1 MGRDKIGA
9 YVWFGAIGLAVG
21 LPLLILVPFGWLWLW
36 QNGYVLYWLASAL
49 VISLAAAG
57 LRTWLV
63 QRLQSELAVGAAVN
77 TGADSLAGSPR
88 ESAARAAVE
97 RLAAEVDPARI
108 TSRDDLVKLGVE
120 TVEAVARH
128 MHPDIENPVWA
139 FTVPE
144 ALTLVERVSRRLRP
158 LVVENVPL
166 GDRLTVGQV
175 IRLYEW
181 RGVVDVAYRAYDIWR
196 VVRLMNPVSAAT
208 QEIRE
213 RLSKSMYEGLR
224 QELAKRLAGAYVRE
238 VGLAAIDLYSG
249 RLAVPASEAAI
260 GDAATVDADTPLRL
274 LVAGQSGSGKSSLV
288 NALAEEVA
296 AATDAL
302 PVTKGFT
309 AYEVQREGMP
319 MVALVDSP
327 GVKRIEDV
335 GEISQKAAE
344 CDLVLWVAAADRPD
358 RAPDKAGLEAL
369 RRHFVGEAGRPAP
382 PVVLVLTHVD
392 RLRPFQEWSPPYNL
406 NEPDGAKARSIRD
419 AVAAASEDLGIASER
434 IVPVCVSRERGVY
447 NVDLVWAELAAA
459 LPAAKSAQ
467 LMRRIAGARKG
478 VDWRRLLGQAVGAGR
493 LAADLIVKRRGGN

>member
-1 MGRDKIGA
+1 MGRDNIGT
-9 YVWFGAIGLAVG
+9 YVGLGAIGLAVVV
-21 LPLLILVPFGWLWLW
+21 PLLILTPFGWLWLW
-36 QNGYVLYWLASAL
+36 QNGYVLYWLGAAL
-49 VISLAAAG
+49 AISIAAAG
-57 LRTWLV
+57 LRAWLMR
-63 QRLQSELAVGAAVN
+63 RLQRELVRGAASLADE
-77 TGADSLAGSPR
+77 TGAIERSER
-88 ESAARAAVE
+88 ETAARTAVE
-97 RLAAEVDPARI
+97 RLAGEVDPARI
-108 TSRDDLVKLGVE
+108 TGRDELVKLGIE

-128 MHPDIENPVWA
+128 MNPDVQDSIWA

-175 IRLYEW
+175 MRLYEW
-181 RGVVDVAYRAYDIWR
+181 RGLLDVAHRAYDIWR
-196 VVRLMNPVSAAT
+196 VARLLNPVSAAT

-249 RLAVPASEAAI
+249 RLAVPATEGPIGEA
-260 GDAATVDADTPLRL
+260 DVVDAQTPLRL
-274 LVAGQSGSGKSSLV
+274 LIAGQSGSGKSSLV

-309 AYEVQREGMP
+309 AYEVQRAGMP
-319 MVALVDSP
+319 TVALVDSP
-327 GVKRIEDV
+327 GIRQIGDV
-335 GEISQKAAE
+335 DQVSLKADD
-344 CDLVLWVAAADRPD
+344 CDLVMWVAAADRPD
-358 RAPDKAGLEAL
+358 RALDKAGTEAL
-369 RRHFVGEAGRPAP
+369 RRHFATTAGRPAP
-382 PVVLVLTHVD
+382 PIVLVLTHVD

-406 NEPDGAKARSIRD
+406 AEPDGAKARSIRE
-419 AVAAASEDLGIASER
+419 AIGAAAEDLEIAPER
-434 IVPVCVSRERGVY
+434 IVPVCLSRERGVY

-467 LMRRIAGARKG
+467 LLRRIASARRG

-493 LAADLIVKRRGGN
+493 LAADLIVKRKP